1 MVGYSE
7 RDVANRKIVATEI
20 IRSEIRTEGNR
31 REGLL
36 GFELIQIANLSLE
49 EIEQQKRMFVGIV
62 SSEQI
67 NEIINP
73 DDQKVCMVQM

>member
-1 MVGYSE
+1 VVGYSE

-62 SSEQI
+62 SSAQI

>member
-7 RDVANRKIVATEI
+7 RGVANRKIVATEI

-36 GFELIQIANLSLE
+36 GFELIQKANLSLE

-62 SSEQI
+62 SSAQI